1 MKIHHLR
8 NATFVIEA
16 GEKFILID
24 PMLGDK
30 GTLAPFTLF
39 RYKARKNPLV
49 PLPNDSQVILDKVTD
64 CLITHLHPDH
74 LDKVGEKF
82 LNERNIPVMCS
93 IKDEKELKK
102 RGLNVKMGL
111 EYWKKQD
118 YLGGEIWGIP
128 AKHGYGWISS
138 PMGNVIGFYLELVG
152 FPSIYISADTI
163 YTDDVDKVL
172 TELKPD
178 ISVVASGTARLDIGQ
193 ALLMKKNDILKF
205 VENSPK
211 KVFANH
217 LEALNHCP
225 TTRDELKK
233 ELSKK
238 GLLDKVYIPND
249 GETFEILL

>member
-24 PMLGDK
+24 PMLGSR
-30 GTLAPFTLF
+30 GSLVPFTFF
-39 RYKARKNPLV
+39 RYKARRNPLV
-49 PLPNDSQVILDKVTD
+49 PLPTNSQVILEKVTD

-74 LDKVGEKF
+74 LDKEGEIF
-82 LNERNIPVMCS
+82 LRERNIPVLCS

-111 EYWKKQD
+111 SYWKKQT

-128 AKHGYGWISS
+128 AKHGYGWVSN
-138 PMGNVIGFYLELVG
+138 PMGNVIGFHLELVG

-163 YTDDVDKVL
+163 YTDDVEKALV
-172 TELKPD
+172 ELKPD
-178 ISVVASGTARLDIGQ
+178 ISVVAAGTARFDIGQ
-193 ALLMKKNDILKF
+193 PLLMKLDDIYKF
-205 VENSPK
+205 VSKSPK

-225 TTRDELKK
+225 TTRKKLK
-233 ELSKK
+233 ETLSQK

-249 GETFEILL
+249 GENFEVVL